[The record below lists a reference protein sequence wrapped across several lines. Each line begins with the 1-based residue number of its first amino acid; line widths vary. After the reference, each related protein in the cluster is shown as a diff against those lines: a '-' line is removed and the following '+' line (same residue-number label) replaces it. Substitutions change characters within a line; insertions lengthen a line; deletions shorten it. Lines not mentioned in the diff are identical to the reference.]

1 MTMQPAYDAI
11 TLSHGGNTVRLRPSL
26 RAATHLER
34 LHDGFES
41 LFNRVESFDT
51 ATIREI
57 IRVSAND
64 QNDADAFLTATA
76 NAPLHTLL
84 ATQNQII
91 SLCTGLIPTPPEPEQ
106 PIKAHGK
113 PMPWPE
119 VFARLYKIATG
130 WLGWT
135 PSTAWKA
142 TPDEI
147 AQAFEGLTEKLKA
160 IHGSADE
167 DDQTQGPSEEQRA
180 ENIAAGLDPEF
191 DRAGLRNLKAKLAGG
206 A

>member
-57 IRVSAND
+57 IRVSATD

-91 SLCTGLIPTPPEPEQ
+91 SLCTGLIPTAPEQ
-106 PIKAHGK
+106 EQTKPEGK
-113 PMPWPE
+113 PMPWSE
-119 VFARLYKIATG
+119 VYSRLYKIATG

-135 PSTAWKA
+135 PSTAWNA

-147 AQAFEGLTEKLKA
+147 TQAFEGLTEKLKA
-160 IHGSADE
+160 VHGSADE
-167 DDQTQGPSEEQRA
+167 DQNTNEPSEEQRA